1 MWIYFKTKK
10 LTILALMAGLS
21 YFFLIGNTFTSE
33 WDDWQIAFNTKALSA
48 QYNKWG
54 DVIGHHPVE
63 SYHFSIKS
71 KKGFTSFP
79 DSLVNLVSK
88 QTIKVKYNEVYVIAS
103 PSKLVIS
110 RGVSISMTLLSFI
123 FLIVSI
129 GIPIHFYKI
138 ISLIKRE
145 FIFERKIINL
155 LRWLGLELL
164 IIYIVMVFLLYLYQQ
179 IEYTQFS
186 FSEYEIVMKS
196 MDPIWIFLGIVV
208 FLIAEILS
216 KALTIKEEQE
226 LTV

>member
-1 MWIYFKTKK
+1 MWTYLKTKK
-10 LTILALMAGLS
+10 LTILALLVGLT
-21 YFFLIGNTFTSE
+21 YAFLIVNTFTSE
-33 WDDWQIAFNTKALSA
+33 WDDWQIAFNTKALGA
-48 QYNKWG
+48 EYNKWG

-63 SYHFSIKS
+63 SYCFPLKS

-79 DSLVNLVSK
+79 DSLVNLVSH
-88 QTIKVKYNEVYVIAS
+88 QTIKAKYNEVYVIAY
-103 PSKLVIS
+103 PSKTEIS
-110 RGVSISMTLLSFI
+110 VGASILMTILSLIFI
-123 FLIVSI
+123 IVSI

-138 ISLIKRE
+138 ISLIKRG
-145 FIFERKIINL
+145 FIFERKSIHL

-164 IIYIVMVFLLYLYQQ
+164 IIYIGGVLFLYLNHQ
-179 IEYTQFS
+179 IECSQFS

>member
-1 MWIYFKTKK
+1 MWKYILTKK
-10 LTILALMAGLS
+10 LTILSILAGLT
-21 YFFLIGNTFTSE
+21 YLFLIVNTFTSE
-33 WDDWQIAFNTKALSA
+33 WDDWQIAFNTKALGA
-48 QYNKWG
+48 DYNKWG

-79 DSLVNLVSK
+79 DSLVNLVSN
-88 QTIKVKYNEVYVIAS
+88 QTIKAKYNEVYVLAS
-103 PSKLVIS
+103 PLKPEISKLV
-110 RGVSISMTLLSFI
+110 SIFMTLLSFI

-138 ISLIKRE
+138 ISLIKRD
-145 FIFERKIINL
+145 FIFERKIIYL

-164 IIYIVMVFLLYLYQQ
+164 IIYIVMVLLLYLIHQ
-179 IEYTQFS
+179 IEYSQFS

-196 MDPIWIFLGIVV
+196 IDPIWIFLGIVV